1 MRRRER
7 RPFEV
12 FSLSFLDVVCCGFGA
27 IILLFVLNKMG
38 EPAAL
43 ERAQQDLSGLLAR
56 LEEELAVIR
65 GETTVLNRELRG
77 REEQVSEE
85 RVKVARLQGDP
96 PACRDATRRARS
108 SRPSRTS
115 SPGACWPR
123 SRSSPRR

>member
-43 ERAQQDLSGLLAR
+43 ERAQQDLSKLLAR
-56 LEEELAVIR
+56 LEERLERR
-65 GETTVLNRELRG
+65 GARSVLPAERQG
-77 REEQVSEE
+77 RRDRCAGTANPLDVRIVDRRRASLGIDDDVGPVQGDF
-85 RVKVARLQGDP
+85 RVAR
-96 PACRDATRRARS
+96 R
-108 SRPSRTS
+108 
-115 SPGACWPR
+115 
-123 SRSSPRR
+123 

>member
-65 GETTVLNRELRG
+65 GETTVLNRDLR
-77 REEQVSEE
+77 
-85 RVKVARLQGDP
+85 ARSRFGGAAEGGPPQGDLSR
-96 PACRDATRRARS
+96 AQGSSRRARS
-108 SRPSRTS
+108 CPRSRTS
-115 SPGACWPR
+115 SPAGSARR

>member
-1 MRRRER
+1 VRRQER

-65 GETTVLNRELRG
+65 GETTVLNRQLPG
-77 REEQVSEE
+77 GSS
-85 RVKVARLQGDP
+85 
-96 PACRDATRRARS
+96 S
-108 SRPSRTS
+108 SR
-115 SPGACWPR
+115 
-123 SRSSPRR
+123 RRG

>member
-7 RPFEV
+7 RPFEL

-56 LEEELAVIR
+56 LEEELALVR
-65 GETTVLNRELRG
+65 GETTVLNRDLRG
-77 REEQVSEE
+77 RDPDALTAAQAPVSASAA
-85 RVKVARLQGDP
+85 KLASQCAP
-96 PACRDATRRARS
+96 M
-108 SRPSRTS
+108 
-115 SPGACWPR
+115 
-123 SRSSPRR
+123 